1 MKTIKTLLGFAGL
14 VLIVVYFVIRVIMNW
29 QAFLSVI
36 KFLLIAGIVV
46 AVVVGFVLLVRFL
59 GDFVA
64 EILKEI

>member
-14 VLIVVYFVIRVIMNW
+14 VLIVVYFVIRIIMNW
-29 QAFLSVI
+29 QAVLSVI

>member
-1 MKTIKTLLGFAGL
+1 MKTIKPLLGFAGL

>member
-1 MKTIKTLLGFAGL
+1 MKTIKPLLGFAGL
-14 VLIVVYFVIRVIMNW
+14 VLIAVYFVIRIIMNW
-29 QAFLSVI
+29 QAVLSVI

-46 AVVVGFVLLVRFL
+46 AFVVGFVLLVRFL